1 MLGKMLVFY
10 YICLENSRIMLR
22 KLRIALASITALAA
36 FLLFLDISGV
46 LKGYLAFVAKIQF
59 IPAIL
64 ALNVGVI
71 IAIVLVTL
79 LFGRIYCSVI
89 CPLGIYQDA
98 AARLNKKRNK
108 QSFRPGRRMLRFTF
122 LTLFIFAL
130 AAGLGAL
137 TAVLE
142 PYSTF
147 GLIVTNIFQ
156 PLYTLANNLGAKI
169 AAHADS
175 YLLYERAVYLK
186 SLPALLTVLVLWIV
200 VTILAFRTGRDY
212 CNAICPVGTTLGF
225 LSRFSAF
232 KPVINTD
239 KCINCGKCGRN
250 CKGNCIDTKNH
261 EIDYSRCVDC
271 FNCLENCSVRA
282 IKYQWTWKPQSKATN
297 ADAPQ
302 ATSQPAEATSQP
314 TKATADA
321 QPTKAAPQQGRRT
334 FLLATGLL
342 AGAALHAQTKKLDGG
357 FVDLVPKKAPRKT
370 TPLTPAGSVSVKEF
384 YDKCVSC
391 HLCISACPN
400 NVLRPSNTFDH
411 LLQPEMSFDKG
422 YCRPECTKCSE
433 VCPSGSIIKIT
444 PEEKT
449 QYKVGTAFVDNSKCL
464 AACQGTTCG
473 NCAKHCPVGAIRLVS
488 TDGGPRIP
496 VVIEERCIGCGAC
509 EYVCP
514 VAPESAIQV
523 HGCENHRRD

>member
-1 MLGKMLVFY
+1 
-10 YICLENSRIMLR
+10 MLR
-22 KLRIALASITALAA
+22 KLRICLASITALAA
-36 FLLFLDISGV
+36 LLLFLDISGV
-46 LKGYLAFVAKIQF
+46 LKGYLAFIAKIQLV
-59 IPAIL
+59 PAIL

-71 IAIVLVTL
+71 VAILLLTF

-98 AARLNKKRNK
+98 AAHLRKKRNK
-108 QSFRPGRRMLRFTF
+108 YNFHPERKMLRFSF
-122 LTLFIFAL
+122 LTLFILVLCF
-130 AAGLGAL
+130 GLGAL

-156 PLYTLANNLGAKI
+156 PIYTLLNNLGVKI
-169 AAHADS
+169 VEHFDG

-186 SLPALLTVLVLWIV
+186 SLPALLTALVLWAV
-200 VTILAFRTGRDY
+200 VTVLAFRTGRDY

-225 LSRFSAF
+225 LSRYAAF
-232 KPVINTD
+232 KPVINTS

-250 CKGNCIDTKNH
+250 CKAGCIDTKNH
-261 EIDYSRCVDC
+261 KIDYSRCVDC
-271 FNCLENCSVRA
+271 FNCLENCSVKA
-282 IKYQWTWKPQSKATN
+282 IKYQWTWKPQTTGQS
-297 ADAPQ
+297 AD
-302 ATSQPAEATSQP
+302 
-314 TKATADA
+314 ATADA
-321 QPTKAAPQQGRRT
+321 RSAKADAPQQGRRT

-342 AGAALHAQTKKLDGG
+342 AGTALHAQTKKLDGG

-370 TPLTPAGSVSVKEF
+370 IPLTPAGSNSVKEF

-391 HLCISACPN
+391 HLCVSACPN
-400 NVLRPSNTFDH
+400 NVLRPSSTFDH

-449 QYKVGTAFVDNSKCL
+449 QYKVGLASVDHSKCL
-464 AACQGTTCG
+464 AACEGTSCG

-514 VAPESAIQV
+514 VAPESAITV
-523 HGCENHRRD
+523 NGRENHRRD